1 MRRKKSIWS
10 KPRRTSGNG
19 TNARQWLYLFWNIPC
34 IWMCKIGIGGNY
46 QRRSKEVSRTVF
58 GVAVPV
64 FAVKIL
70 FAYKIEKALHRTFRV
85 FNIPFH
91 GSGKE
96 EWFFILVLPFAAVVM
111 LFFFLLEWV
120 IILGILLFISWIA
133 AGSPKI
139 W

>member
-19 TNARQWLYLFWNIPC
+19 TNNRQWLYLFWNIPC

-46 QRRSKEVSRTVF
+46 QRRSKEVSRTVI
-58 GVAVPV
+58 GVAVPI

-70 FAYKIEKALHRTFRV
+70 FAYPIEKALHRTFQV

-96 EWFFILVLPFAAVVM
+96 EWFFILVLPFAFAVM
-111 LFFFLLEWV
+111 LFFFLLEWAIV
-120 IILGILLFISWIA
+120 LGILLFISWMA
-133 AGSPKI
+133 VGSPKI
-139 W
+139 F